1 MKKVYDIWVDL
12 SKELITVKAENLTE
26 ALQKQ
31 KKN

>member
-26 ALQKQ
+26 ALQK
-31 KKN
+31 KN